1 MKDNKSEKPIIDN
14 RPILVSQA
22 EIAKRRH
29 ANAVTAGSFSVG
41 NFSVDPDTQHIFEDF
56 VEGRIATIEE
66 VYELLHAHYTELAF
80 KDN

>member
-1 MKDNKSEKPIIDN
+1 MKDNKSEKPIIYD
-14 RPILVSQA
+14 RAVLVSQD

-29 ANAVTAGSFSVG
+29 ANAITAGSFSVG
-41 NFSVDPDTQHIFEDF
+41 NFSVNPDTQHIFEDF

-66 VYELLHAHYTELAF
+66 VYELLHAHYTELVL